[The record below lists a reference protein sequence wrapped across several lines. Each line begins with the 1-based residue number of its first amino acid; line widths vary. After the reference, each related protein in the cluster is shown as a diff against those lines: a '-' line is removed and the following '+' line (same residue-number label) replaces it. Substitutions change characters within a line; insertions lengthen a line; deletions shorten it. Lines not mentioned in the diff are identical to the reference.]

1 MILSP
6 FFHAL
11 RSAYQA
17 EIDDLTFDSEGKN
30 VLRKR
35 LADKRKQLAFLCQMM
50 ELSPEMVA
58 VVFHQGFQFKSPAA
72 LADLVM
78 QAPDSLPDWGTL
90 GKAVVLQPWAH
101 ELSLQILKEPK
112 GGWLLAVAAGLEYLH
127 GMPSLRPAETNDTDE
142 DDGDADQDDD
152 DHGDHGGSDHSDEAH
167 DDADSD
173 ESESSARRRRKA
185 GEDWMEKQGFD
196 RKDR

>member
-11 RSAYQA
+11 SSAYQA

-90 GKAVVLQPWAH
+90 GKAVGLQPWAQ

-127 GMPSLRPAETNDTDE
+127 SNPNLRPAEADNDADE
-142 DDGDADQDDD
+142 DDSDADHDDDHDPNSGADHADDAGDAD
-152 DHGDHGGSDHSDEAH
+152 G
-167 DDADSD
+167 D

-185 GEDWMEKQGFD
+185 GEDWMENQGFD